1 MKHSISVYWR
11 SRSSHYRLE
20 LTKCRACGR
29 VSFFRRKVCPYCG
42 SRDVEVVKA
51 AGRGRVALAT
61 KSYFR
66 VEGEEEYL
74 PRWVALVELPE
85 GARLLSEVVD
95 AFDGVNSGDEVEAVL
110 RRVSSDDPY
119 GLIYYGLKFTKR
131 VL

>member
-1 MKHSISVYWR
+1 MKHSISIYWR

-29 VSFFRRKVCPYCG
+29 VSYFRRKVCPYCG
-42 SRDVEVVKA
+42 SRDVEIVTA
-51 AGRGRVALAT
+51 TSMGRVALAT
-61 KSYFR
+61 KSFFR

-74 PRWVALVELPE
+74 PRWVALVELLE

-95 AFDGVNSGDEVEAVL
+95 AFDGVGEGDEVEAVL

-131 VL
+131 VI

>member
-1 MKHSISVYWR
+1 MKYSISVYWR

-42 SRDVEVVKA
+42 SRDVEVVTA
-51 AGRGRVALAT
+51 AGRGKVALAT
-61 KSYFR
+61 KSFFR